1 MARIP
6 SFSTSLRFV
15 AKTTSPKPRH
25 SLNLLYKVLLSGLF
39 HYLNNEVMYL
49 TLNRVTPVTLAVGNT
64 VKRVFIIAASVIVL
78 GNQVGTKSVVGST
91 VAISGVLLYSFAKMK
106 FE

>member
-1 MARIP
+1 MRTVLP
-6 SFSTSLRFV
+6 VCELKCSSLRSSLTR
-15 AKTTSPKPRH
+15 AKPFHPFCC

-64 VKRVFIIAASVIVL
+64 MKRVFIIAASVIVL
-78 GNQVGTKSVVGST
+78 GNQVGTKSIVGSA
-91 VAISGVLLYSFAKMK
+91 VAISGVLLYR
-106 FE
+106 